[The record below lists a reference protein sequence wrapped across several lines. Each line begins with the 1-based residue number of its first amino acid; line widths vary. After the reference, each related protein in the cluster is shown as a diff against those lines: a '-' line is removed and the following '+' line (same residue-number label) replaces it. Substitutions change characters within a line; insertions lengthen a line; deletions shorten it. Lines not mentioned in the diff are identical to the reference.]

1 MPGLYEVLGEGR
13 QAGFTLLV
21 ILTPFAPAP
30 ALILMTAISLLR
42 YAPTLNSGW
51 KCTD

>member
-21 ILTPFAPAP
+21 VLTPFPPEP
-30 ALILMTAISLLR
+30 ALILKTAISMLR
-42 YAPTLNSGW
+42 YAPTLNSEW
-51 KCTD
+51 